1 MLSHLLTTYSRKA
14 FFFFFTGGCPV
25 VNLRGR
31 SGNQLGKELHLAQ
44 RSTCKCLKV
53 LQVYIISTLTLDAVV
68 GRCYSPWDVNSAVV
82 PKVSHASREAES

>member
-1 MLSHLLTTYSRKA
+1 MYSRKA

-25 VNLRGR
+25 VNLRGS
-31 SGNQLGKELHLAQ
+31 SGTQLGKELHLAQ

-53 LQVYIISTLTLDAVV
+53 LQVYIISTLTFHAMV
-68 GRCYSPWDVNSAVV
+68 GRCYSPWDANSAGV